1 MKQLRVSSG
10 GRAAAAVAA
19 GVAVASCIAQTET
32 STPTARPKVMP
43 VATPGAQAAR
53 RSTAAE
59 GRAAVP
65 VLVNGEYSC
74 VIQSGAYRSPSS
86 RCAVYVA
93 EDGSQVLEKLGG
105 SQRFRGRV
113 IPEARG
119 FSFDGM
125 FFCPYGDCTESVSGR
140 FASVG
145 ASRYRG
151 IMQGRSGPLAVSLEY
166 LPGGF
171 KYGASPA
178 SAAE

>member
-1 MKQLRVSSG
+1 MEYVPVPSRSETVMEKQLRVTSG
-10 GRAAAAVAA
+10 GRAAAVAA
-19 GVAVASCIAQTET
+19 GVVVASCIAPAENPPPAAP
-32 STPTARPKVMP
+32 TPA
-43 VATPGAQAAR
+43 
-53 RSTAAE
+53 TAA
-59 GRAAVP
+59 P
-65 VLVNGEYSC
+65 VERLANGEYAC

-93 EDGSQVLEKLGG
+93 EDGSQILEKLGG

-113 IPEARG
+113 MPDGRG

-125 FFCPYGDCTESVSGR
+125 FFCPYGDCTESVSAR

-151 IMQGRSGPLAVSLEY
+151 IMQGRSGPLAVSLDY

-171 KYGASPA
+171 RFRATPA